1 MKTKVTKDGF
11 VWLIVDKDTATAI
24 YKTGTQELYS
34 LYDDD
39 AEGLIESDEDFE
51 RDYGAVAHLELKLA
65 TLKTCSQP
73 VRNVVIRFSSL
84 LLLDICGGVINV
96 MKIIQVMKYEI

>member
-51 RDYGAVAHLELKLA
+51 RALRSSCPFGVEVGYIKDLLPTCTKCGNSLFHSPASGYMWRCNKCDEDY
-65 TLKTCSQP
+65 TS
-73 VRNVVIRFSSL
+73 N
-84 LLLDICGGVINV
+84 
-96 MKIIQVMKYEI
+96 EI